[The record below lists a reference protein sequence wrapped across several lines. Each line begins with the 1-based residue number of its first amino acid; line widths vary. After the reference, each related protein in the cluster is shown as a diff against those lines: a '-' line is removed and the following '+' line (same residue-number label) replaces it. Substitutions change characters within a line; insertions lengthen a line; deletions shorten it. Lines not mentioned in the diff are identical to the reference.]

1 MQRHQRMPSWGF
13 SAGFHQL
20 KLEHWIRCCLECL
33 KVSIRV
39 PQSTAPSSKQSH
51 HFSAL
56 LPPIVAAVVL
66 LFDGV
71 RWNLL
76 AANQLKSFSV
86 QRGLRAIFIS
96 NWFDSRLV
104 VQSPIYSITS
114 ATLSSPLWSA
124 AHQSPERLTKR
135 VSPDIFSLIIM
146 KDEKKLSRRLCH
158 QFYIKIR
165 SSNASQRKTSQCKSR
180 TA

>member
-1 MQRHQRMPSWGF
+1 MASLKTHQVTRKTHYATTSTYALVRVFCWF
-13 SAGFHQL
+13 SSTQTGTL
-20 KLEHWIRCCLECL
+20 DKMLSGMLVL
-33 KVSIRV
+33 MSIRV

-135 VSPDIFSLIIM
+135 VPI
-146 KDEKKLSRRLCH
+146 
-158 QFYIKIR
+158 
-165 SSNASQRKTSQCKSR
+165 SSVWS
-180 TA
+180 